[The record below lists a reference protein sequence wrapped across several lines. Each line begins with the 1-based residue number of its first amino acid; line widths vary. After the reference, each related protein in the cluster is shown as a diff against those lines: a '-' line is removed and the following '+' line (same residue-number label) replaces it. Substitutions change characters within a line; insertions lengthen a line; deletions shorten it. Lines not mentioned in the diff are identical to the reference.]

1 MTSAHR
7 ILPNALEPHKKSAHT
22 TIPSCACIQQIPPE
36 RTMALDIIV
45 TLLSAAQASLSVL
58 LTIAVGVGAAQ
69 FGFLDGET
77 SRRISQLSVEVFLPL
92 LLLSNIGS
100 EINVDTAV
108 RYLPILIWAL
118 LYSFISLFLTRAAV
132 VLFRLP
138 KWIVA
143 AVTFN
148 NTTSLPL
155 LLVQSLSSTG
165 AFQNLLGPDSGG
177 GGAFDRIRSYFLVF
191 AVVINVITFGEG
203 ERALTGYKE
212 HGFPFAGLLGV
223 RRGQSGEEDLEDA
236 GTLAESGSAESD
248 GDAEDEPTQATPLLQ
263 RRITPL
269 LPRRVMRGPATV
281 SRRVSAMAAR
291 AWSSFPDPLKRVLR
305 PLRPFANST
314 SLGAAAGVFVGLTPP
329 LHRVFFNPMHEGGY
343 FNAWL
348 TTPIKNI
355 GELFVTLQVIVVGV
369 SLSLSIR
376 QRKRNRRAGDIP
388 RGALAFV
395 LISRFVVFPA
405 MSIPIIWSLAN
416 YTNILTNDPALWF
429 AMMLMPVG
437 PPAMKLLALA
447 DVNDVDEEITMSI
460 ARLLTASYA
469 VTPLISFSVV
479 GALRA
484 SESVAK

>member
-1 MTSAHR
+1 MLNT
-7 ILPNALEPHKKSAHT
+7 
-22 TIPSCACIQQIPPE
+22 
-36 RTMALDIIV
+36 
-45 TLLSAAQASLSVL
+45 
-58 LTIAVGVGAAQ
+58 G
-69 FGFLDGET
+69 GEK
-77 SRRISQLSVEVFLPL
+77 
-92 LLLSNIGS
+92 
-100 EINVDTAV
+100 NVV
-108 RYLPILIWAL
+108 WAL

-223 RRGQSGEEDLEDA
+223 RRYAADIFDCGTRKRGGRGQSGEEDLEDA

-405 MSIPIIWSLAN
+405 
-416 YTNILTNDPALWF
+416 
-429 AMMLMPVG
+429 
-437 PPAMKLLALA
+437 
-447 DVNDVDEEITMSI
+447 
-460 ARLLTASYA
+460 
-469 VTPLISFSVV
+469 
-479 GALRA
+479 
-484 SESVAK
+484 